1 MSTRPTSSDF
11 RRNFT
16 PPGFNDR
23 QQVAYGGN
31 GGNTSIGINPSFDAT
46 YLQRRNFNAPEAL
59 IRRHQPLRCSFTY
72 EAAVRSTNSSSMNGS
87 SRQGNNATP
96 RFPLHQAR
104 PANQSFHLR
113 NNYRP
118 PREVPPTNQNNYLI
132 RYEIPPAQQDSDARR
147 NEVPP
152 HLRNVRRHHQNLPA
166 QPVTMCI
173 GIANFVVTLQ
183 DVHIKD
189 VCIFYMLQGVDIE
202 LTPQDYQ
209 AIRAHAAENGRRSS
223 SRNEKRMD

>member
-1 MSTRPTSSDF
+1 MSTWPTNSDF

-23 QQVAYGGN
+23 HQVAYGGN

-46 YLQRRNFNAPEAL
+46 YLQRRNFNAPAAL
-59 IRRHQPLRCSFTY
+59 IRRHQPPQRSFTY
-72 EAAVRSTNSSSMNGS
+72 EAAVRSANSSSMNGS
-87 SRQGNNATP
+87 GRQRNNATP

-104 PANQSFHLR
+104 LANQSFHLR

-118 PREVPPTNQNNYLI
+118 PHEIPPTNQNNYLI

-152 HLRNVRRHHQNLPA
+152 YFRN
-166 QPVTMCI
+166 
-173 GIANFVVTLQ
+173 
-183 DVHIKD
+183 
-189 VCIFYMLQGVDIE
+189 GVDSE

-209 AIRAHAAENGRRSS
+209 ATRAREISYDVMHQVDAAVENVRRSS